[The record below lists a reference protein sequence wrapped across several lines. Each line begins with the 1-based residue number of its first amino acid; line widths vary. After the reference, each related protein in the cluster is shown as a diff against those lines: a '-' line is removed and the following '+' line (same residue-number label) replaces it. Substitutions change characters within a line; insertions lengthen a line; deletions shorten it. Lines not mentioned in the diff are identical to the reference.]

1 MKLKVVI
8 ENKSRGLLQIPIIEG
23 DIEVTFNRQGSAGKL
38 QCNIVKGEGLDYQE
52 GNALAFYVDDD
63 VFFYGYVISK
73 KRTSEQIIKTICYDQ
88 LFYLKNKDI
97 LQYSNWSYSDL
108 LKNICKKNHLLIG
121 AIEDTKFKIPSRVEN
136 GKEYFEMLKFASDI
150 TLANTNKIY
159 VLFDDKGKISLK
171 NIENMKVENIINYD
185 NTEDFDYQTS
195 IEKGVY
201 NRVHLRLLDD
211 NNKEI
216 KSATAEDKGNIS
228 KWGLLNYTDVTN
240 NEELNLDG
248 KAKELLKFLNRKHRT
263 LKIKNT
269 IGDIKVRAGSLVPV
283 NFADIGDISVNS
295 YMIVNSVT
303 HRFSEGYHF
312 MSLEVFNKDI
322 LPLKNPKKLGNKS
335 KKGIG
340 NNTSDSNTTISS
352 GAKGAMDY
360 MIKNIGA
367 PYSQDVNLRRTTH
380 FDCSSA
386 VMRAYQ
392 EANLLPKQNYNLT
405 TYSLINDKNFYEIN
419 RNQLKP
425 GDICWRID
433 HMEMYAGGNQTIGA
447 HSPSVPLGYSI
458 LDGRSKPFTR
468 FFRVKGVE

>member
-23 DIEVTFNRQGSAGKL
+23 DIKVTFNRQGSAGKL

-52 GNALAFYVDDD
+52 GNAVAFYVDDD
-63 VFFYGYVISK
+63 VFFYGYVTSK
-73 KRTSEQIIKTICYDQ
+73 KRTSDQIIKTTCYDQ

-171 NIENMKVENIINYD
+171 NIKNMKVENIINYD

-201 NRVHLRLLDD
+201 NRVYLRLLDD
-211 NNKEI
+211 DKKEI
-216 KSATAEDKGNIS
+216 AHAKAEDLSNIS

-269 IGDIKVRAGSLVPV
+269 IGDIKVRAGSLVLV

-303 HRFSEGYHF
+303 HRFSEGCHF
-312 MSLEVFNKDI
+312 MDLDVINNDI
-322 LPLKNPKKLGNKS
+322 APLISPKKLGNKA
-335 KKGIG
+335 K
-340 NNTSDSNTTISS
+340 NNSGVDGDKSISS
-352 GAKGAMDY
+352 GAKVAINY
-360 MIKNIGA
+360 MVKNIGA

>member
-8 ENKSRGLLQIPIIEG
+8 ENKSRGLLQIPIIDG

-52 GNALAFYVDDD
+52 GNAVAFYVDDD
-63 VFFYGYVISK
+63 VFFYGYVTSK
-73 KRTSEQIIKTICYDQ
+73 KRTSDQIIKTTCYDQ

-216 KSATAEDKGNIS
+216 KSAI
-228 KWGLLNYTDVTN
+228 
-240 NEELNLDG
+240 NLDG

-312 MSLEVFNKDI
+312 MSLEVFNSDI
-322 LPLKNPKKLGNKS
+322 APLISPKKLGNKPKS
-335 KKGIG
+335 
-340 NNTSDSNTTISS
+340 NAAANDSNTVILS

>member
-23 DIEVTFNRQGSAGKL
+23 DIKVTFNRQGSPGKL
-38 QCNIVKGEGLDYQE
+38 ECNIVKGEGLDYQE

-63 VFFYGYVISK
+63 VFFYGYVTSK
-73 KRTSEQIIKTICYDQ
+73 KRTSDQIIKTTCYDQ

-159 VLFDDKGKISLK
+159 VLFDEKGKISLK
-171 NIENMKVENIINYD
+171 SIENMKLDTLINYD
-185 NTEDFDYQTS
+185 NTENFDYQTS

-216 KSATAEDKGNIS
+216 GHAKDEDLSNIS
-228 KWGLLNYTDVTN
+228 KWGLLNYIDTTN
-240 NEELNLDG
+240 NEELNLKG
-248 KAKELLKFLNRKHRT
+248 KAKELLKLLNNKHRS
-263 LKIKNT
+263 LRIKNAV
-269 IGDIKVRAGSLVPV
+269 GDARVRAGSMIFVD
-283 NFADIGDISVNS
+283 FKDIGDISINS
-295 YMIVNSVT
+295 SMIVNSVT
-303 HRFSEGYHF
+303 HTFNSGHHF
-312 MSLEVFNKDI
+312 MDLEVFNKDI
-322 LPLKNPKKLGNKS
+322 LPLKNPKKLGNKTKS
-335 KKGIG
+335 KTIT
-340 NNTSDSNTTISS
+340 NDSNTPISS

-360 MIKNIGA
+360 MIKNIGK
-367 PYSQDVNLRRTTH
+367 PYSQDVTLRRTTH

-392 EANLLPKQNYNLT
+392 EVGLLPKQNYNLT

-419 RNQLKP
+419 KNQLKV